1 MSAAV
6 VATSSSPNN
15 NGDDQE
21 NNNKSS
27 AHLSEAIA
35 NDGSPQERKDDDS
48 KQQIMGSH
56 EHGTSAAC
64 RPDISTNRDTNS
76 GDAGH
81 EQNATVVSQN
91 RAVGPSSANAA
102 VPEKRNDLETKPS
115 AAASSTESAAE
126 KEACSLTQA
135 HQQQPASPLPP
146 ELLGILKEVA
156 KTGTCSWLPWNLDED
171 DKRGRTGVGGGSS
184 SSTHAAAVQQQL
196 PSHRQHPPQQ
206 QQYHSSGSSGKRHH
220 HYHGG
225 AMGSSSKRARSGI
238 GSSSKHKHQ
247 AMQHRHY
254 YGGGSATTT
263 TTTATA
269 TGSSNVA
276 SGPSVGTSSGGGGG
290 QQPPM
295 GGAQASAST
304 SAAAARKNKY
314 HNGLHPRPSSGRRF
328 ADAGGGNSGGGRK
341 HPLFL
346 IRTTSTA
353 SNTSSIFSPGS
364 VGSSGRTSGSEPEES
379 SQYECDSEGTSATS
393 NSELSFDARGGASS
407 RKSELRKRRGLALQK
422 GSSGRALVPQSTAA
436 GQAMYKCLKDA
447 FRAGINLVLDHF
459 YENRGGYKLSP
470 AEKRKSTP
478 NSSNTA
484 STKNSA
490 PEKRQ
495 SLREKVSETD
505 SDSDAKMSAREAMM
519 KEGSFA
525 INGSGNPT
533 AASEKSEGELSRSQD
548 VIYRER
554 KEGLLD
560 RLGLSSCGTVTT
572 SSKSERPLNSASSVG
587 PPFTIQRI
595 AEVLIAPER
604 YYTQTHKL
612 CNCLDKLLLVTS
624 SARAFGGSSGG
635 DTSQS
640 RLEEMELA
648 ALADE
653 KTRLEAEFR
662 ESQRRLRQKS
672 GSPMSDAPSTAA
684 AKERDGPGGSPSE
697 KEGCPENT
705 KALASTAEEGESRR
719 RAGSESDSD
728 GEDQNLHRGG
738 ESECPDISREM
749 LEAAARASLRT
760 KFDHVGIDPHSTVLN
775 NRDVRSIAESRGMT
789 NSPPPPSLGITAA
802 SGIAL
807 PGGHSGLLRHHSP
820 SSPTSPD
827 KEHSP
832 LARVS
837 SPILFHNSN
846 NNSNPSEGSSSPTHA
861 PLHSNPT
868 NLHLLQMHHAAA
880 MAGVAPFELFNS
892 TVGGPASGPV
902 AVPGLTVKDMDIESR
917 SSASSDVDSESDV
930 SFDDSASDRSDG
942 SDSGQHYEPLTA
954 AHAMALNRRQQQ
966 QRLQSRV
973 LTSLQQHGNDA
984 RPPSDAEYQSGDSI
998 DSTRAEDSG
1007 GSDSSSSDIAD

>member
-1 MSAAV
+1 
-6 VATSSSPNN
+6 
-15 NGDDQE
+15 
-21 NNNKSS
+21 
-27 AHLSEAIA
+27 
-35 NDGSPQERKDDDS
+35 
-48 KQQIMGSH
+48 MGS
-56 EHGTSAAC
+56 
-64 RPDISTNRDTNS
+64 N
-76 GDAGH
+76 
-81 EQNATVVSQN
+81 
-91 RAVGPSSANAA
+91 
-102 VPEKRNDLETKPS
+102 
-115 AAASSTESAAE
+115 
-126 KEACSLTQA
+126 
-135 HQQQPASPLPP
+135 
-146 ELLGILKEVA
+146 
-156 KTGTCSWLPWNLDED
+156 
-171 DKRGRTGVGGGSS
+171 
-184 SSTHAAAVQQQL
+184 
-196 PSHRQHPPQQ
+196 
-206 QQYHSSGSSGKRHH
+206 
-220 HYHGG
+220 
-225 AMGSSSKRARSGI
+225 KRARSGM

-254 YGGGSATTT
+254 YGGGGSATTT

-276 SGPSVGTSSGGGGG
+276 SGPSVGTSTGGGG
-290 QQPPM
+290 QQPSL

-304 SAAAARKNKY
+304 SPAAAGRKNKY

-328 ADAGGGNSGGGRK
+328 ADAGGGNSGGGGRK

-393 NSELSFDARGGASS
+393 NSELSFDARGGGSASS
-407 RKSELRKRRGLALQK
+407 RTSELRKRRGLALQK
-422 GSSGRALVPQSTAA
+422 GSSGRALLPQSTEA
-436 GQAMYKCLKDA
+436 GQARYKCLKDA
-447 FRAGINLVLDHF
+447 FSAGITLVLDHF

-470 AEKRKSTP
+470 AETRKSTP
-478 NSSNTA
+478 PSSNTA

-490 PEKRQ
+490 PKKRQ

-525 INGSGNPT
+525 MNGSGNP
-533 AASEKSEGELSRSQD
+533 AAAFEKSEGELTRSQD

-560 RLGLSSCGTVTT
+560 RLGLSSCDIVGT
-572 SSKSERPLNSASSVG
+572 SSKSQRPLHSASSVG

-672 GSPMSDAPSTAA
+672 GSPMSDEPSTAEG
-684 AKERDGPGGSPSE
+684 KERDGPDGSPSK
-697 KEGCPENT
+697 KEFCPENT

-728 GEDQNLHRGG
+728 GEDQNVHRGG
-738 ESECPDISREM
+738 ESECQDISREM

-760 KFDHVGIDPHSTVLN
+760 KFDHVGIDPHSHVLD

-789 NSPPPPSLGITAA
+789 NSPPPPSLSIA
-802 SGIAL
+802 SAPGIAL
-807 PGGHSGLLRHHSP
+807 PGGHGGLLRHHSP
-820 SSPTSPD
+820 STSPTSPD

-837 SPILFHNSN
+837 SPILFHNSSSN
-846 NNSNPSEGSSSPTHA
+846 NNHSEGSSSPTNA
-861 PLHSNPT
+861 PLHSNAT
-868 NLHLLQMHHAAA
+868 NMHLLQMHHAAA
-880 MAGVAPFELFNS
+880 MAGVAPFELLNS
-892 TVGGPASGPV
+892 TVGGPAPGPV

-973 LTSLQQHGNDA
+973 LTSLQQHGNEA